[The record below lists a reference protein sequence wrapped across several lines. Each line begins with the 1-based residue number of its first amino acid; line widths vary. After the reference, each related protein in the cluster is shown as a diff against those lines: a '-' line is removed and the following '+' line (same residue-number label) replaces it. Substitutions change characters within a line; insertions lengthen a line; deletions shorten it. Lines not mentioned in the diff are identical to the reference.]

1 MGQLSH
7 IIIISLIFIAI
18 LIFSQSDIVNKY
30 LTNLRNL
37 INFSNLEKFAN
48 LSPGVYP
55 ISSESPLLA
64 DTYKVKNPAILSDEN
79 YGQDYPVL
87 DATLLKSNN
96 SIKGWATPDNG
107 LCSPSEF
114 CNSLYLPNDNI
125 VNKLDIN
132 VWNNDNNL
140 SANHQRVNMY

>member
-1 MGQLSH
+1 MGELLH

-30 LTNLRNL
+30 FSNLR
-37 INFSNLEKFAN
+37 NLEKFAN

-64 DTYKVKNPAILSDEN
+64 DTYKVKNPAILNDKN
-79 YGQDYPVL
+79 YGQDYPIL

-140 SANHQRVNMY
+140 SENHQRVNMY

>member
-1 MGQLSH
+1 MGELLH
-7 IIIISLIFIAI
+7 IIIISLIVIAI

-30 LTNLRNL
+30 FSNLR
-37 INFSNLEKFAN
+37 NLEKFAN

-64 DTYKVKNPAILSDEN
+64 DIYRVKNPAILSDKN

>member
-1 MGQLSH
+1 MGELLH

-30 LTNLRNL
+30 FSNLR
-37 INFSNLEKFAN
+37 NLEKFAN

-64 DTYKVKNPAILSDEN
+64 DIYRVKNPAILSDKN
-79 YGQDYPVL
+79 YGQDYPQL

>member
-37 INFSNLEKFAN
+37 EKFAN

-64 DTYKVKNPAILSDEN
+64 DIYRVKNPAILSDKN
-79 YGQDYPVL
+79 YGQDYPIL

>member
-1 MGQLSH
+1 MGELSH
-7 IIIISLIFIAI
+7 IIIVSLIFIAI

-30 LTNLRNL
+30 
-37 INFSNLEKFAN
+37 FSNLEKFAN

-64 DTYKVKNPAILSDEN
+64 DTYNVKKPAILSNKN
-79 YGQDYPVL
+79 YGQDYTQL
-87 DATLLKSNN
+87 ESNLLKSNN

-107 LCSPSEF
+107 LCSPAEF
-114 CNSLYLPNDNI
+114 CNALYLPNDNI

-140 SANHQRVNMY
+140 CANHQRVNMY

>member
-1 MGQLSH
+1 MGELLH

-30 LTNLRNL
+30 FSNLR
-37 INFSNLEKFAN
+37 NLEKFAN

-64 DTYKVKNPAILSDEN
+64 DIYRVKNPAILSNKN

-87 DATLLKSNN
+87 DANLLKSNN

>member
-1 MGQLSH
+1 MGELSH
-7 IIIISLIFIAI
+7 IIIITLIFIAI

-30 LTNLRNL
+30 FSNL
-37 INFSNLEKFAN
+37 SNLEKFAN

-64 DTYKVKNPAILSDEN
+64 DTYKVKKPAILSNKN
-79 YGQDYPVL
+79 YGQDYPQL
-87 DATLLKSNN
+87 DSNMLKSNN

-107 LCSPSEF
+107 LCSPAEF
-114 CNSLYLPNDNI
+114 CNALYLPNDNI

-140 SANHQRVNMY
+140 CANHQRVNMY

>member
-1 MGQLSH
+1 MGELSH
-7 IIIISLIFIAI
+7 IIIVSLIFIAI
-18 LIFSQSDIVNKY
+18 LIFSQSSITSMY
-30 LTNLRNL
+30 LR
-37 INFSNLEKFAN
+37 NFSNLEKFAN

-64 DTYKVKNPAILSDEN
+64 DTYNVKKPAILSNKN
-79 YGQDYPVL
+79 YGQDYTQL
-87 DATLLKSNN
+87 ESNLLKSNN

-107 LCSPSEF
+107 LCSPAEF
-114 CNSLYLPNDNI
+114 CNALYLPNDNI

-140 SANHQRVNMY
+140 CANHQRVNMY

>member
-1 MGQLSH
+1 MGELSH

-18 LIFSQSDIVNKY
+18 LIFSQSGITSIY
-30 LTNLRNL
+30 
-37 INFSNLEKFAN
+37 LEKFAN

-64 DTYKVKNPAILSDEN
+64 DTYNVKKPAILSNKN
-79 YGQDYPVL
+79 YGQDYTQL
-87 DATLLKSNN
+87 ESNLLKSNN

-107 LCSPSEF
+107 LCSPAEF
-114 CNSLYLPNDNI
+114 CNALYLPNDNI

-140 SANHQRVNMY
+140 CANHQRVNMY

>member
-1 MGQLSH
+1 MGELSH
-7 IIIISLIFIAI
+7 IIIITLIFIAI

-30 LTNLRNL
+30 
-37 INFSNLEKFAN
+37 FSNLEKFAN

-64 DTYKVKNPAILSDEN
+64 DTYNVKKPAILSNKN
-79 YGQDYPVL
+79 YGQDYTQL
-87 DATLLKSNN
+87 ESNLLKSNN

-107 LCSPSEF
+107 LCSPAEF
-114 CNSLYLPNDNI
+114 CNALYLPNDNI

-140 SANHQRVNMY
+140 CANHQRVNMY

>member
-30 LTNLRNL
+30 FSNLR
-37 INFSNLEKFAN
+37 NLEKFAN

-64 DTYKVKNPAILSDEN
+64 DIYRVKNPAILSDKN
-79 YGQDYPVL
+79 YGQDYPIL

>member
-30 LTNLRNL
+30 FSNLR
-37 INFSNLEKFAN
+37 NLEKFAN

-64 DTYKVKNPAILSDEN
+64 DIYRVKNPAILSDKN

>member
-1 MGQLSH
+1 MGELLH

-30 LTNLRNL
+30 FSNL
-37 INFSNLEKFAN
+37 SNLEKFAN

-64 DTYKVKNPAILSDEN
+64 DIYRVKNPAILNDKN
-79 YGQDYPVL
+79 YGQEYPQL
-87 DATLLKSNN
+87 DANLLKSNN